1 LTNPFLIPII
11 MLLLGKCVLLYR
23 LLGGKNVFDSLREF
37 IKQFVKF
44 IKVLKVKRIYGL
56 IFSKA
61 LF

>member
-1 LTNPFLIPII
+1 
-11 MLLLGKCVLLYR
+11 MLLYR
-23 LLGGKNVFDSLREF
+23 LLVGKNVFDSLREF